1 MENYLSKSV
10 RILCKQQGITMKEL
24 AERMQIAPES
34 LSRAINGNPQLSTI
48 RKIAECL
55 NVEVAYL
62 FTPISNEA
70 ISMPLPQFQSQKNP
84 LQNIPQISDGQNV
97 ANGGT
102 NHLKVL
108 NNELVAMV
116 RFRDKLIATSD
127 LETLAEFVNAVVE
140 IKLEEKDREEI

>member
-55 NVEVAYL
+55 NVEVVYL
-62 FTPISNEA
+62 FIPMSDEA
-70 ISMPLPQFQSQKNP
+70 KSMPLPQFQSQKNP
-84 LQNIPQISDGQNV
+84 LQNIPQISDGQNM
-97 ANGGT
+97 ANGVT
-102 NHLKVL
+102 NHFKVL

-116 RFRDKLIATSD
+116 RFRNKIIATSD
-127 LETLAEFVNAVVE
+127 LETLAEFVNTVMA
-140 IKLEEKDREEI
+140 IKQQENEK

>member
-62 FTPISNEA
+62 FTHMPEEVMST
-70 ISMPLPQFQSQKNP
+70 PLPQFQSQKN
-84 LQNIPQISDGQNV
+84 LLHNIPQISDGQNM
-97 ANGGT
+97 AHGGT

-116 RFRDKLIATSD
+116 RFRNSTLATSD
-127 LETLAEFVNAVVE
+127 LTTLTKFINTIVK
-140 IKLEEKDREEI
+140 IKRENEEN

>member
-1 MENYLSKSV
+1 MENDLSKSV
-10 RILCKQQGITMKEL
+10 KILCKQQGIPMREL

-55 NVEVAYL
+55 NVKVVDL
-62 FTPISNEA
+62 FAPMSDET
-70 ISMPLPQFQSQKNP
+70 MPLLQFQSQKNP
-84 LQNIPQISDGQNV
+84 LQSFPQISDGQNV
-97 ANGGT
+97 VNGET

-116 RFRDKLIATSD
+116 RFRGDIIATSD
-127 LETLAEFVNAVVE
+127 LETLAEFVNAAVE
-140 IKLEEKDREEI
+140 IKQRENENIEYI